1 MLTDRL
7 GGRDGLARLV
17 TLLVVVGLATPAG
30 VSAVTPQSG
39 GTPGQVGLE
48 PGTVTEPADNAT
60 VVGIQGFHFQGQGA
74 EKKPARVVSA
84 GPEGETNWAFEG
96 GDYDAT
102 WFYDVD
108 PLPNGNL
115 LVVSTNPDGTLVMEL
130 NRSTREAVWQE
141 RFDMTDTHDVD
152 MLPNGNLV
160 IANMRNWDEEAGVSD
175 DRIVI
180 YDREADEFVWEWTF
194 RNHFPNTTDGGFSE
208 DWSHVN
214 DVDRIGE
221 GRFLLSPRNFDQAIV
236 VDRESKEIVERL
248 GADGDHDTL
257 FEQHNPD
264 WLVSEA
270 GNPTILVADS
280 ENDRVVE
287 YTKRDGEW
295 EQIWTVGAGQLS
307 WPRDAD
313 RLPNGNTLITDSLNH
328 RVIEVTPQ
336 GKIVW
341 EYYATWGAYE
351 AERLGTGDESNG
363 PTMTDQGVSGNYSL
377 TGSAGLIEGTGDT
390 NTFAATVQN
399 SFAGTP
405 LAGVAEEFAV
415 TWSHVSPWV
424 QPVWMDSWSFAS
436 LAAGLVIAVCWGLTE
451 LVVARRRI
459 VGAVRGVAG

>member
-1 MLTDRL
+1 
-7 GGRDGLARLV
+7 
-17 TLLVVVGLATPAG
+17 
-30 VSAVTPQSG
+30 
-39 GTPGQVGLE
+39 
-48 PGTVTEPADNAT
+48 
-60 VVGIQGFHFQGQGA
+60 
-74 EKKPARVVSA
+74 
-84 GPEGETNWAFEG
+84 
-96 GDYDAT
+96 
-102 WFYDVD
+102 
-108 PLPNGNL
+108 
-115 LVVSTNPDGTLVMEL
+115 
-130 NRSTREAVWQE
+130 
-141 RFDMTDTHDVD
+141 

-160 IANMRNWDEEAGVSD
+160 IANMRNWDNETKVSD

-180 YDREADEFVWEWTF
+180 YDRETEEFVWEWTF
-194 RNHFPNTTDGGFSE
+194 RNHYPNSTDGGFSK
-208 DWSHVN
+208 DWTHVN
-214 DVDRIGE
+214 DVDRIGD

-248 GADGDHDTL
+248 GEDGDHDTM

-328 RVIEVTPQ
+328 RVIEVTPR
-336 GKIVW
+336 GEIVW

-399 SFAGTP
+399 TFAGTP
-405 LAGVAEEFAV
+405 VSGVATEFAV
-415 TWSHVSPWV
+415 TWSHVTPWV
-424 QPVWMDSWSFAS
+424 QPVWMDSWAFAS
-436 LAAGLVIAVCWGLTE
+436 LAGAALVAVAWGLTE
-451 LVVARRRI
+451 LVLARRRL
-459 VGAVRGVAG
+459 VGFVRGVAG

>member
-17 TLLVVVGLATPAG
+17 TLLVVVGLAAPAG

-84 GPEGETNWAFEG
+84 GPGGETNWAFEG
-96 GDYDAT
+96 GSYDAT

-130 NRSTREAVWQE
+130 DRSTREAVWQE

-160 IANMRNWDEEAGVSD
+160 IANMRNWDEERGVSD

-180 YDREADEFVWEWTF
+180 YDRETEEFVWEWTF
-194 RNHFPNTTDGGFSE
+194 RNHYDNATDGGFSE
-208 DWSHVN
+208 DWTHVN
-214 DVDRIGE
+214 DVDRVGD

-236 VDRESKEIVERL
+236 VDRESKAIVERL
-248 GADGDHDTL
+248 GTDGDHDTM

-280 ENDRVVE
+280 ENDRIVE

-336 GKIVW
+336 GEIVW

-405 LAGVAEEFAV
+405 LAGAAEEFAV
-415 TWSHVSPWV
+415 TWSHVTPWV

-436 LAAGLVIAVCWGLTE
+436 LAGGLVVALGWGLTE
-451 LVVARRRI
+451 LVAARRRI